1 MGSKGDVKEFFGM
14 RFAWRV
20 LASCWCSG
28 VSEPDLLVFGCFGT
42 GPKAMRLHP
51 CFYGFQWIPKVTG
64 SGMGSKLAAVRVF
77 RMGSSMALLGSLLVL
92 AAAKGAGQE
101 TCFCF
106 IWIPKVTDS
115 ILSDCILRGMGSNPA
130 AVRVFRMGF
139 STAPL
144 ARSLLVLEAA
154 KGAGQ
159 ETCFCFMD
167 A

>member
-1 MGSKGDVKEFFGM
+1 MGSKGDGVFWHAFCLDSRRYPEF
-14 RFAWRV
+14 
-20 LASCWCSG
+20 L
-28 VSEPDLLVFGCFGT
+28 T
-42 GPKAMRLHP
+42 AMRLHP

-64 SGMGSKLAAVRVF
+64 SILLDCILLGMGSKPAAVRVF

-106 IWIPKVTDS
+106 IWIPKVKES

-167 A
+167 S